1 MVRISLVPWGIFLSG
16 KKTDQKNPVHEPWS
30 VCVNLLTSF
39 LNISRNDDDDDDDY
53 HNSVPERY
61 RSVFFLH
68 NRVYMPK
75 KLFYCFWRSIS

>member
-1 MVRISLVPWGIFLSG
+1 MFLILGFSALYAVE
-16 KKTDQKNPVHEPWS
+16 DDES
-30 VCVNLLTSF
+30 
-39 LNISRNDDDDDDDY
+39 DDDDDGDDDDYDDDY

>member
-1 MVRISLVPWGIFLSG
+1 MRRS
-16 KKTDQKNPVHEPWS
+16 
-30 VCVNLLTSF
+30 SF
-39 LNISRNDDDDDDDY
+39 GHKFYILPNCSASHQGDDDDNDDDDDDDQVALDDY

>member
-1 MVRISLVPWGIFLSG
+1 M
-16 KKTDQKNPVHEPWS
+16 TDNDENS
-30 VCVNLLTSF
+30 
-39 LNISRNDDDDDDDY
+39 DDDDDGVDNGDDDDY